1 MVKLN
6 EFERD
11 GIRGLVQSCRKE
23 DNLMHFNM
31 GVELE
36 GMVYYQSGTFDYDQ
50 NRFSF
55 NLSIEERAEDVQD
68 FIIRNGSE
76 MIALFEK
83 LDQL

>member
-1 MVKLN
+1 MAKPN

-11 GIRGLVQSCRKE
+11 GIRGLVQSCKKE

-31 GVELE
+31 EIELE
-36 GMVYYQSGTFDYDQ
+36 GFVYYQSGTYDYSQ

-55 NLSIEERAEDVQD
+55 DISQEERAEDVQD

-76 MIALFEK
+76 MIVLFEN

>member
-1 MVKLN
+1 MAKPN

-11 GIRGLVQSCRKE
+11 GVRGLVQSCRKE
-23 DNLMHFNM
+23 ESLMYFNM

-36 GMVYYQSGTFDYDQ
+36 GFVYYQSGTYDYSQ

-55 NLSIEERAEDVQD
+55 DLSEEERAEDVQD

-76 MIALFEK
+76 LITLFEK